1 MVEIELSKAVESLR
15 DELLEA
21 AVEGASSQIA
31 FEVGSIELEFTVQLK
46 IDANVKAGFK
56 AWAISADAGAGVS
69 RASTH
74 IVRVTVTPKLRDGGD
89 LLITSG
95 RPYPMRPCWSDTTS
109 AGTGPPRPA
118 RRDPAR

>member
-89 LLITSG
+89 LLITGSSWQPTEPGDVSG
-95 RPYPMRPCWSDTTS
+95 HLGR
-109 AGTGPPRPA
+109 
-118 RRDPAR
+118 